1 MPLAGVIFDFDGVL
15 ADSEPLHLRA
25 YQEVLAPR
33 GIELAATDYY
43 NRYLGFDDLGVFRA
57 VARDQEWTL
66 SEETLAELI
75 RTKGER
81 FDTLVGQGDALFPG
95 AADCVR
101 RVSAAVPVAIAS
113 GALGSEI
120 EALLTTT
127 GLRHHFK
134 VVVASGDTP
143 RSKPAPDPYRRAV
156 ELLRPFTDAAEH
168 DAGACF
174 VAIEDSKWGIESAL
188 GAGLHCIAVAQT
200 YPADQLR
207 DAHAV
212 VSTIGE
218 VRVETARKLCGQV
231 TRPRGPS
238 GADRDVHR

>member
-43 NRYLGFDDLGVFRA
+43 NRYLGCDDLGVFRA
-57 VARDQEWTL
+57 VARDQVWTL
-66 SEETLAELI
+66 SEEALAELI
-75 RTKGER
+75 RVKGKR

-101 RVSAAVPVAIAS
+101 RVAAEVPVAIAS

-156 ELLRPFTDAAEH
+156 ELLRPFTAAAGH
-168 DAGACF
+168 DGGECF

-188 GAGLHCIAVAQT
+188 GAGLHCMAVAQT
-200 YPADQLR
+200 YQADQLR

-212 VSTIGE
+212 VPTISD
-218 VRVETARKLCGQV
+218 VELGALRRLC
-231 TRPRGPS
+231 RNS
-238 GADRDVHR
+238 